1 LPFSN
6 DVFANKPGVAVTVG
20 DMSMTDGLTD
30 QLPQVLAPVLTVP
43 LIQLYAV
50 LWRVGVVEIVKTR
63 QASNRQR
70 VAALARAYSYQL
82 RSA

>member
-1 LPFSN
+1 
-6 DVFANKPGVAVTVG
+6 
-20 DMSMTDGLTD
+20 MTDALTD

-63 QASNRQR
+63 PASRRQR
-70 VAALARAYSYQL
+70 MAVLARAYSGQL
-82 RSA
+82 QSA